1 MMGTATF
8 ALPLEQP
15 LPVPDHLSDLYE
27 RYASTVYRTAY
38 RVSGNASDAED
49 VLQTVFLNLLHR
61 GAPVDEAR
69 APESYLKRSAA
80 NAAIDLLRKKSS
92 RAEAPLDHGSPKPA
106 RSGNEVLKHG
116 LRQALARLPERDAE
130 LFVLRY
136 IEGLSNI
143 ELAEMFSMERIT
155 VATRLHRIRQK
166 LQEEL
171 K

>member
-1 MMGTATF
+1 MMGTVTL
-8 ALPLEQP
+8 ALPVEQP

-27 RYASTVYRTAY
+27 RYASTVYRTAF
-38 RVSGNASDAED
+38 RLSGNPSDAED
-49 VLQTVFLNLLHR
+49 VLQTVFLNLLNR
-61 GAPVDEAR
+61 GAPVDETR

-80 NAAIDLLRKKSS
+80 NAAIDLLRRKSS
-92 RAEAPLDHGSPKPA
+92 RAEAPLEAGPPQSA
-106 RSGNEVLKHG
+106 GGGNEVLKHG

-136 IEGLSNI
+136 IEGMSNI
-143 ELAEMFSMERIT
+143 ELAEMFSMERVT
-155 VATRLHRIRQK
+155 VATRLHRIRLK